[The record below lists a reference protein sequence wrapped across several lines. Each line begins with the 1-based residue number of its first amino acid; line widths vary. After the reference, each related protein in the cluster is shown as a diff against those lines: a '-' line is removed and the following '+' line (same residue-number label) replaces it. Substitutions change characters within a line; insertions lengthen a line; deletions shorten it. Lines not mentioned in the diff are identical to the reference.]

1 MQQITII
8 GHLGKD
14 AIIKSTNGNEL
25 LVFNVCVSESYK
37 NANGEDVDKSTWYSC
52 ISKKTGLAQYLKKG
66 GQVMVQGELRAK
78 TYQNDRRE
86 TLIDLS
92 IQVSRIQ
99 LCGKPNS

>member
-1 MQQITII
+1 MQQIQII
-8 GHLGKD
+8 GYLGKD
-14 AIIKSTNGNEL
+14 AVIRSTNGNDI
-25 LVFNVCVSESYK
+25 LVFNVCCSESYK
-37 NANGEDVDKSTWYSC
+37 KQNGEEVDKNTWYSC
-52 ISKKTGLAQYLKKG
+52 TYRNTALAQYLKKG

-99 LCGKPNS
+99 LCGKPKS